1 MINNQDDEK
10 ILDSITK
17 EEIETIIKNM
27 SRKDIEEWL
36 KILRGNEKESTV
48 KRIMLQIKAP
58 LKANSKE
65 VQKKFPGI
73 IAKMVVDERDTVC
86 SQRVMLEFSRLRQE
100 LENSLKDNLHNKYTV
115 NCIKEF
121 DFEDYRLFLE
131 DIADTGAAF
140 DPVLFFIQLKL
151 EGISV
156 PSELRN
162 MVIQMWE
169 YRKSLQEKKKI
180 TQQAL
185 EEQKNQYKDLNKA
198 HQQSLAEQ
206 KELQKQIKT
215 LTAKMTA
222 YQEKNTESEATIKQ
236 QQEERET
243 LQEKIKSLNEALEKE
258 RAEKNELADILKGK
272 KTEYKAMLEKEYQS
286 LIEKNGTLKEEQEDI
301 IKNIKSLNARMK
313 TLRKDMEGGDVS
325 SKPGNQAMVS
335 VPVGY
340 SRETSLFVQ
349 HYPQPDESDIVSLV
363 STTGYIRYVAT
374 TMLNFVHTSHKK
386 RWGKQIESVAQYFVY
401 SRLLNLHPIFCGYG
415 SLGLANSLIGM
426 IDGERAD
433 VISIVPGFNDI
444 ASLDVAIRNASTKN
458 VIITDG
464 FGQMNEA
471 VLMPILRG
479 NYDKYLTFIAEDSSD
494 MTYVPHYLMRY
505 CLLIV
510 FEGRQL
516 NDAYQFPYG
525 KLDNEL
531 LMWDCNPKGYEEFET
546 ILKSLC
552 LDSVYLSTRRSL
564 FNYAMSKENNGS
576 DFKTAFQQYAVNEL
590 YWLLDEANQDKLK
603 EYLMHNSS
611 NAEVLNGIF

>member
-115 NCIKEF
+115 NRIKEF

-140 DPVLFFIQLKL
+140 DPVLFFIQLKI

-169 YRKSLQEKKKI
+169 YRKSLQEKEKI

-243 LQEKIKSLNEALEKE
+243 LQEKIKRLNEALEKE
-258 RAEKNELADILKGK
+258 RAEKNELADIFEGK

-301 IKNIKSLNARMK
+301 IKNIESLNARME
-313 TLRKDMEGGDVS
+313 TLRKNMGDDDVS

-335 VPVGY
+335 IPVGY

-349 HYPQPDESDIVSLV
+349 HYPQPDETDIVSLV

-374 TMLNFVHTSHKK
+374 TMLNFVHTSHQK
-386 RWGKQIESVAQYFVY
+386 RWRKQIESVAQYFVY
-401 SRLLNLHPIFCGYG
+401 SRLLGLHPIFCGYG
-415 SLGLANSLIGM
+415 SLGVANSLIGM
-426 IDGERAD
+426 IDGEHAD
-433 VISIVPGFNDI
+433 VISIPPGFNDI
-444 ASLDVAIRNASTKN
+444 ASLDAAIKRASTKN
-458 VIITDG
+458 IIITDG

-471 VLMPILRG
+471 VLMPILRK
-479 NYDKYLTFIAEDSSD
+479 NYDKYLTFIAEDPGE

-505 CLLIV
+505 CLLIT

-516 NDAYQFPYG
+516 NEAYQPTYG
-525 KLDNEL
+525 HLDDEL
-531 LMWDCNPKGYEEFET
+531 LMWDCNPKGYEEFEP
-546 ILKSLC
+546 ILKSLQ
-552 LDSVYLSTRRSL
+552 LNSVYLSIRRNL

-603 EYLMHNSS
+603 KYLMHNSS
-611 NAEVLNGIF
+611 NDEVLNGIF

>member
-206 KELQKQIKT
+206 KELKKQIKT

-349 HYPQPDESDIVSLV
+349 HYPQPDEADIVSLV

-374 TMLNFVHTSHKK
+374 TMLNFVHTSHQK
-386 RWGKQIESVAQYFVY
+386 RWRKQIESVAQYFVY
-401 SRLLNLHPIFCGYG
+401 SRLLGLHPIFCGYG
-415 SLGLANSLIGM
+415 ALGVANSLIGM
-426 IDGERAD
+426 IDGEHAD
-433 VISIVPGFNDI
+433 VISILPGFNDI
-444 ASLDVAIRNASTKN
+444 ASLDAAIKCASTKN
-458 VIITDG
+458 IIITDG

-471 VLMPILRG
+471 VLMPILRK
-479 NYDKYLTFIAEDSSD
+479 NYDKYLTFTAEDPGD

-505 CLLIV
+505 CLLIT

-516 NDAYQFPYG
+516 NEAYQPTYG
-525 KLDNEL
+525 HLDGEL
-531 LMWDCNPKGYEEFET
+531 LMWDCNSKGYEEFEP
-546 ILKSLC
+546 ILKSLH
-552 LDSVYLSTRRSL
+552 LDSVYLSIRRNL

-576 DFKTAFQQYAVNEL
+576 DFKTAFRQYAVNEL

-603 EYLMHNSS
+603 KYLMHNSS
-611 NAEVLNGIF
+611 NDEVLNGIF

>member
-479 NYDKYLTFIAEDSSD
+479 N
-494 MTYVPHYLMRY
+494 
-505 CLLIV
+505 
-510 FEGRQL
+510 
-516 NDAYQFPYG
+516 
-525 KLDNEL
+525 
-531 LMWDCNPKGYEEFET
+531 
-546 ILKSLC
+546 
-552 LDSVYLSTRRSL
+552 
-564 FNYAMSKENNGS
+564 
-576 DFKTAFQQYAVNEL
+576 
-590 YWLLDEANQDKLK
+590 
-603 EYLMHNSS
+603 
-611 NAEVLNGIF
+611 